1 MVNLFCFKII
11 SIKKTQYNSLN
22 VKLFNSQL
30 NRVESGIKNGTEVTL
45 NLSSNII
52 GDSINEINFPHKLLL
67 TDTQV
72 SKLRQAF
79 ANNSSANIKISKTH
93 MSKIVQPER
102 FLDILLGLLL
112 KSGLPS
118 MKNVIKPLA
127 TSVLI
132 S

>member
-1 MVNLFCFKII
+1 MVILFCFNII
-11 SIKKTQYNSLN
+11 SIKKTHHNSLN
-22 VKLFNSQL
+22 VKLLNSQL

-102 FLDILLGLLL
+102 FLDILLRRLL

-118 MKNVIKPLA
+118 MKNVIKP
-127 TSVLI
+127 
-132 S
+132 

>member
-30 NRVESGIKNGTEVTL
+30 NRVESGIKNSTEVTL

-79 ANNSSANIKISKTH
+79 ANNLSANIKISKTH

>member
-1 MVNLFCFKII
+1 MVILFCFNII
-11 SIKKTQYNSLN
+11 SIKKTHYNSLN
-22 VKLFNSQL
+22 VKLLNSQL

-102 FLDILLGLLL
+102 FLDILLRRLL

-118 MKNVIKPLA
+118 MKNVIKP
-127 TSVLI
+127 
-132 S
+132 